1 VGKIKLEDMRKL
13 GSKDIIE
20 YSQFRMKNKI
30 IPDAMRVITP
40 YVPLQEY
47 VMSKRNRGMNAAEIC
62 RLVYEALD
70 LLQAARPGSAPA
82 PERAA
87 RRQQA
92 GLLLER
98 GC

>member
-1 VGKIKLEDMRKL
+1 
-13 GSKDIIE
+13 
-20 YSQFRMKNKI
+20 
-30 IPDAMRVITP
+30 
-40 YVPLQEY
+40 
-47 VMSKRNRGMNAAEIC
+47 MSKRNRGMNAAEIC

-82 PERAA
+82 PERTA

-98 GC
+98 LPPHWWRQLPDDESDRLLAAWGEVV